1 MRKDMIKA
9 KLNFTE
15 MLLIQ
20 HLIID
25 IVPVTP

>member
-25 IVPVTP
+25 IVPVTS